1 MWLFIWKKY
10 EYSAVATGVSMLG
23 NIGIVFAAILLAM
36 WLASVNIVLGIA
48 AGIAGYVLL
57 RVLLNKLTDRIAAVS
72 LNASVAHNQ
81 RKDAREAARQKVKD
95 AELMKAMAE
104 ETDQDALYK
113 AVHDSFHLISFHSE
127 ITLDQKFA
135 AAQRLDDEHLK
146 KLVETCKG
154 CFNYNRSV
162 QKRCVEK
169 GEPVNEGTV
178 KSMTRLISFIRD
190 EGVREQ
196 LMQYYYLK

>member
-48 AGIAGYVLL
+48 AGIAGYVVL
-57 RVLLNKLTDRIAAVS
+57 RVVLNKLTDRIAAAS
-72 LNASVAHNQ
+72 LNASVAHDQ

-127 ITLDQKFA
+127 ITMEQKFA
-135 AAQRLDDEHLK
+135 AAQRLDDDHLK

-190 EGVREQ
+190 EGERER